1 MPEYQ
6 IEQWRGEE
14 LVSSRT
20 TTADDPLSAV
30 EKVIGRRVS
39 PRALQEHWFRV
50 VDEDARS
57 THEFSLQDGVG
68 GDSRNDKNCGP
79 RTS

>member
-6 IEQWRGEE
+6 VEEWHGEE
-14 LVSSRT
+14 CVSTQATS
-20 TTADDPLSAV
+20 ADDPLSAV
-30 EKVIGRRVS
+30 EKVTGQRVS

-57 THEFSLQDGVG
+57 THEFSLEDGG
-68 GDSRNDKNCGP
+68 AAGDFAK
-79 RTS
+79 